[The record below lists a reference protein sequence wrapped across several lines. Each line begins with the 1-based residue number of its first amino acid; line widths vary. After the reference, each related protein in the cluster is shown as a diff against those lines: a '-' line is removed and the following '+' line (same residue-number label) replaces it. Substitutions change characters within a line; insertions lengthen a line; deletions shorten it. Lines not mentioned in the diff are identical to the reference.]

1 MDSKDE
7 LNTKLLRF
15 RRETI
20 SPVDE
25 EWLDHEAS
33 IVDEQCVLDEL
44 EVASDYDGTRASI
57 VTKLKEWTGE
67 LVNVAGNKRILVQ
80 NIIYFFAIFRMLF
93 LANLRKPINL
103 ENPYFGL
110 STNLTKGYG
119 SWGCRLYRTC
129 NRDVTTRLFAGY
141 SALSGEK

>member
-80 NIIYFFAIFRMLF
+80 NIIIFFCDFLNAIFS
-93 LANLRKPINL
+93 KPPQAHKPL
-103 ENPYFGL
+103 KTHTL
-110 STNLTKGYG
+110 
-119 SWGCRLYRTC
+119 GCPPT
-129 NRDVTTRLFAGY
+129 
-141 SALSGEK
+141 